1 MLTPAAALGRA
12 LLAGRLRRVSAAAGS
27 ALASRL
33 SLPASCPTLHD
44 GIATAGALGAALVDG
59 FGASAVVD
67 LPAGPAFAV
76 LTSLGLLNELRGPA
90 VLVADTRLDCRAAW
104 SYEAHLCQLE
114 ASVADEAYHLGRL
127 AVRLSRHGG
136 FPVVVRLPTH
146 DRATPVTE
154 LPPDLPPSPG
164 SFSRAAGP
172 HRAGAESRFY
182 HRQKRARR
190 TRLVEDLMD
199 LLCVQLGVEG
209 PRAVIIAGHL
219 PPDVQARAWARRLP
233 SLRLGGA
240 WPLPEAR
247 LRDFLHSRDRVLVL
261 EEGEPM
267 LVRSLRAFAHQQRM
281 SCEVE
286 GTDGPWPQ
294 ILLPDQ
300 VETILTRFGGRVRGE
315 VAALNRPGSTFT
327 AIREAIDA
335 LPEDED
341 EPWPLYYARASSMAE
356 RAPADPP
363 PTLVAA
369 LRAIGQPTVVVSE
382 PTCGLEPR
390 DAGRTLDIEVE
401 TGQATAVAG
410 ALADALGGAL
420 LPIAIV
426 GQLGFDQL
434 EHIAVFDNA
443 LARRDVL
450 HIIVAPRTAASSIEA
465 RLRAIG
471 LSVAISSLADARLGA
486 TLTAVAGAG
495 QSADQRGPKLGPR
508 ALICHGE
515 R

>member
-1 MLTPAAALGRA
+1 MLTPAVALGRA
-12 LLAGRLRRVSAAAGS
+12 LLAGRLRRVSAATGS
-27 ALASRL
+27 ALANRL
-33 SLPASCPTLHD
+33 GLPASCPALHD
-44 GIATAGALGAALVDG
+44 GIAAAGALGASLVDHY
-59 FGASAVVD
+59 GAAAVVD
-67 LPAGPAFAV
+67 VPAGPSFAV
-76 LTSLGLLNELRGPA
+76 LTGLGLLNELRGPA
-90 VLVADTRLDCRAAW
+90 VLVADASLDGRAGW
-104 SYEAHLCQLE
+104 SYDAHLCQLE
-114 ASVADEAYHLGRL
+114 AAVADEAYQMGRL

-136 FPVVVRLPTH
+136 FPVLVRLPTH
-146 DRATPVTE
+146 EVPSLVAE
-154 LPPDLPPSPG
+154 LPPDLPPQPG

-182 HRQKRARR
+182 HRQKRGRR
-190 TRLVEDLMD
+190 TQLIEDLMD

-233 SLRLGGA
+233 SLRLGAA

-267 LVRSLRAFAHQQRM
+267 LLRSLRAFAHQQRM

-300 VETILTRFGGRVRGE
+300 VESVLTRFGGRIRGE

-356 RAPADPP
+356 
-363 PTLVAA
+363 
-369 LRAIGQPTVVVSE
+369 
-382 PTCGLEPR
+382 
-390 DAGRTLDIEVE
+390 
-401 TGQATAVAG
+401 
-410 ALADALGGAL
+410 
-420 LPIAIV
+420 
-426 GQLGFDQL
+426 
-434 EHIAVFDNA
+434 
-443 LARRDVL
+443 
-450 HIIVAPRTAASSIEA
+450 
-465 RLRAIG
+465 
-471 LSVAISSLADARLGA
+471 
-486 TLTAVAGAG
+486 
-495 QSADQRGPKLGPR
+495 
-508 ALICHGE
+508 
-515 R
+515 